1 MAPQPH
7 SPRTQSP
14 LTRVK
19 HSLTAPNAPPG
30 GLIPAHAG
38 KTHLRPPKPDRRRA
52 HPRSRGEN
60 AQCVD
65 DVGVFTGSSPFTR
78 GKPFCGL
85 SVRACARLIPAHAGK
100 TARSLG
106 VLGRRGAHPRSRGEN
121 KPSFSA
127 MLSAVGSS
135 PLTRGKRLRPVPRTP
150 LPGLIPAHAEKT
162 SCRSPG
168 WPESAAHPRSR
179 GENGT
184 ASRPR
189 YRARGSSPLTRGKR
203 EDSLAPAALGRLIP
217 AHAGKTM
224 PHPASWRQTQAHP
237 RSRGENTA
245 IPPVPLPFTGSSPLT
260 RGKPRSQGCSRRWCG
275 LIPAHAGKTAFGAA
289 DPKIDGAHPRSRGE
303 NWKYLAVGFALCG
316 SSPLTRGKQ
325 PYRHPR

>member
-100 TARSLG
+100 TTDQATPRNTD
-106 VLGRRGAHPRSRGEN
+106 RAHPRSRGEN
-121 KPSFSA
+121 RLASPMARFTI
-127 MLSAVGSS
+127 GSS
-135 PLTRGKRLRPVPRTP
+135 PLTRGKRDV
-150 LPGLIPAHAEKT
+150 
-162 SCRSPG
+162 
-168 WPESAAHPRSR
+168 
-179 GENGT
+179 
-184 ASRPR
+184 
-189 YRARGSSPLTRGKR
+189 ARNL
-203 EDSLAPAALGRLIP
+203 LAMWRLIP
-217 AHAGKTM
+217 AHAGKT
-224 PHPASWRQTQAHP
+224 HPM
-237 RSRGENTA
+237 
-245 IPPVPLPFTGSSPLT
+245 
-260 RGKPRSQGCSRRWCG
+260 
-275 LIPAHAGKTAFGAA
+275 
-289 DPKIDGAHPRSRGE
+289 
-303 NWKYLAVGFALCG
+303 Y
-316 SSPLTRGKQ
+316 
-325 PYRHPR
+325 

>member
-150 LPGLIPAHAEKT
+150 LPGLIPAHAGKT
-162 SCRSPG
+162 QPYRPCPCPSR
-168 WPESAAHPRSR
+168 AHPRSR
-179 GENGT
+179 GENLDHKDV
-184 ASRPR
+184 
-189 YRARGSSPLTRGKR
+189 RG
-203 EDSLAPAALGRLIP
+203 
-217 AHAGKTM
+217 AG
-224 PHPASWRQTQAHP
+224 A
-237 RSRGENTA
+237 
-245 IPPVPLPFTGSSPLT
+245 GSSPLT
-260 RGKPRSQGCSRRWCG
+260 RGKPRLGPRTPRLTG
-275 LIPAHAGKTAFGAA
+275 LIPAHAGKTGSTWPLALLCA
-289 DPKIDGAHPRSRGE
+289 AHPRSRGE
-303 NWKYLAVGFALCG
+303 NNPTDIHVNPA
-316 SSPLTRGKQ
+316 
-325 PYRHPR
+325 

>member
-1 MAPQPH
+1 MLHRAG
-7 SPRTQSP
+7 SSP
-14 LTRVK
+14 LTRGK
-19 HSLTAPNAPPG
+19 HTYDRRNLIDV

-38 KTHLRPPKPDRRRA
+38 KTPSASMTSAYSPA

-60 AQCVD
+60 RFA
-65 DVGVFTGSSPFTR
+65 GFRFG
-78 GKPFCGL
+78 
-85 SVRACARLIPAHAGK
+85 RAR
-100 TARSLG
+100 
-106 VLGRRGAHPRSRGEN
+106 
-121 KPSFSA
+121 
-127 MLSAVGSS
+127 GSS
-135 PLTRGKRLRPVPRTP
+135 PLTRGK
-150 LPGLIPAHAEKT
+150 LPALWAFWADVGLIPAHAEKT

>member
-1 MAPQPH
+1 MTSAY
-7 SPRTQSP
+7 SP
-14 LTRVK
+14 
-19 HSLTAPNAPPG
+19 
-30 GLIPAHAG
+30 
-38 KTHLRPPKPDRRRA
+38 A

-60 AQCVD
+60 QD
-65 DVGVFTGSSPFTR
+65 ENIINLSKQGSSPLTR

-150 LPGLIPAHAEKT
+150 LPGLIPAHAGKT

-260 RGKPRSQGCSRRWCG
+260 RGKPRLGPRTPRLTG
-275 LIPAHAGKTAFGAA
+275 LIPAHAGKTGSTWPLALLCA
-289 DPKIDGAHPRSRGE
+289 AHPRSRGE
-303 NWKYLAVGFALCG
+303 NNPTDIHVNPA
-316 SSPLTRGKQ
+316 
-325 PYRHPR
+325 